1 MNGIPIPDG
10 MMLVGD
16 ERGWWHLVPL
26 NPPVTVTT
34 RAAIVMSGVVVSTNL
49 PLNP

>member
-1 MNGIPIPDG
+1 MTDPLIPDG
-10 MMLVGD
+10 MVLLGD
-16 ERGWWHLVPL
+16 GRVVPL

-34 RAAIVMSGVVVSTNL
+34 PIAAIVMSGVVVSTNL